1 MLDGATFAHRTDART
16 HGRTD
21 ALTSH
26 YRRHHEIEKVM
37 WLNDLSSLLV
47 QSLLP
52 PIAQRLSR
60 HCEQVRLE
68 IINSAC
74 AASRSFRKMLAGS
87 LLASLKELKKA
98 GHMACVG
105 TCKRWLR
112 VSGEVVAASG
122 KDMDDVDRQ
131 VVKAMMQGQEVVLGS
146 IVKRGRKKVRSVTS
160 GLRGLS
166 VSLTKN
172 EDVLEAYVAYCTRK
186 DANGYALVGMVWDAV
201 RALSN
206 AEVTNDVQLRL
217 FAFYMASMVT
227 STARKETPPLYDMD
241 CFSGL
246 LGSLTAAQ
254 IEGEFVPAVVRMAKR
269 SPEVSMAVANH
280 GLGEMVGAGLDLSGC
295 GDVLLE
301 LVLQQAKHGKETV
314 RGLAAEMMAAVV
326 RGTKEP
332 GAVRRYADAVRDAL
346 LDKGAGKLKSP
357 QERGSMAS
365 VLRAVL
371 ESPHVSG
378 FTDSTV
384 PEDICQM
391 IEAEAMA
398 DIKVA
403 LIGTLRLWLAAT
415 KASLPAS
422 LGKVAQ
428 AALARAE
435 PVRRAM
441 LALMADVCEAGRE
454 STSELIKFAQD
465 GAQKA
470 AVRWD
475 GLLAASCLMSAE
487 MGMAADVDSI
497 GVLSKKS
504 CPFLQMDGLRGLSR
518 DDAGRAAHF
527 AYRLLA
533 TDPHPPGMSS
543 GCKRDACDL
552 LVLYALHYDSVVR
565 RQAMAHVKSLCNDGR
580 LTREMLAS
588 LLSACEDDR
597 TLEFANPKPAEVAV
611 STHAVHERFLT
622 VLLECAPRG
631 VSQMPA
637 DIAVAICVL
646 AHHPMMSR
654 ARGAASAWSSV
665 LSSCGADGSLIVN
678 SITADTQGALSTV
691 LDDETWGV
699 ESKDEFVS
707 RAALAALGALGSIC
721 GEAMFDPF
729 MTKVLQK
736 LDGPA
741 AVHEALSAKQL
752 RVYATPFGKVTNES
766 KEGGLIPAELMEQLL
781 LDKTSI
787 KPPVFHPS
795 REQSARFLDEYTKD
809 AAGSKAKKEDPAAAA
824 RKAQLVQEAEVRLEL
839 VELRDEISKV
849 LLAVGNFASGARAV
863 ACERLSELTRPCA
876 AFLSSPLVGDS
887 AALRCMNLI
896 IACIPGIIGRSHT
909 TLAACFHLIQKE
921 EARPRPDYDVIA
933 ASRFLEQ
940 GADVIV
946 QATVDAEP
954 RTRLSSQLYALLFPI
969 ANTILRSSKP
979 TALHR
984 RLLEFIELHA
994 DISSEDLSSDDEFSL
1009 LFHVLEV
1016 VPALKSTAQELLTKL
1031 CSETD
1036 DVGRAGVFSA
1046 AIKGVL
1052 LGQATSRLA
1061 AISAMSNASED
1072 LFEASI
1078 DEHARSLL
1086 WIACNDV
1093 DDDIAVVGRSVW
1105 DRCGCSTSKPMMVH
1119 VATYCSHDAVDVRK
1133 SACKAIGTLIDSL
1146 KADEPAVV
1154 RQALTRVTSDMYAS
1168 RATLSRRLGAAQCL
1182 NELGDH
1188 LSGDDVF
1195 ASLEFLLAHG
1205 FLDVDAD
1212 VRTSMMAAGVAI
1224 IACAGAGKAEAIL
1237 PIMEKYLENPK
1248 DRGLSEEQYDHVR
1261 LGAVVCIGATAQH
1274 LDPSSP
1280 KVVSIVKTLLDVLM
1294 TPSEVVQRSVSDRLP
1309 PLIKSL
1315 LAINKAFIEETV
1327 ATLLETCL
1335 TGETYGDRRGAAYG
1349 LSGCVKG
1356 LGLSSLKSFGI
1367 MEALKGGVENKKDTN
1382 AREGALLAFECLSGK
1397 LGRLFEPYVIQIL
1410 PMLLSSLGDGKAEV
1424 REAADTASRVIMSQ
1438 LTAQGVKL
1446 VLPSLLGGA
1455 EEKQW
1460 RAKQGSIQLLGSM
1473 AYCAPKQL
1481 GSCLPQ
1487 IVPVLGEALA
1497 DPHPK
1502 VSAAAKDAMDEVG
1515 SVIKNPEVAK
1525 LVPTL
1530 MKALADPNKHN
1541 KKALD
1546 TLLSTI
1552 FVNTVDSA
1560 SLALIIPVVHR
1571 GLRDRSGDVKKRAAR
1586 IVGNLCT
1593 LMNDPKD
1600 MSPYLQSLMPELKG
1614 ALVDPLPEVRGA
1626 AAKALGALTKG
1637 MAGLQSSAVVDIS
1650 PWLLDTMRSESSSV
1664 ERSGAA
1670 QGLAEI
1676 ISVKG
1681 PTYLRDILPDIFAG
1695 CDARSAATREGSI
1708 TLFKYLPHCMT
1719 DEFQKVLPEVLPR
1732 VLGGLADESEGVR
1745 EASFAAGSVAVDLY
1759 AKTSLPLVL
1768 PAVEAGASDG
1778 NWRIRQSS
1786 IELLGDLLFK
1796 VAGTSGR
1803 IQQDLN
1809 DDDSEGISVESHG
1822 QAIIDVLGLERRN
1835 DVLAR
1840 LYLARAD
1847 VAYTV
1852 RSAALHVWKTI
1863 VTNTPKTLVEILPV
1877 LMARVISGLS
1887 HDSEEQ
1893 RNSSGQCL
1901 GELVRKLGD
1910 RVLSKIVPIL
1920 MEGAHSDD
1928 PLTRVG
1934 VLNGMREVASNA
1946 SKTQL
1951 TEFMADILTEI
1962 QRLLCDEDEQ
1972 VRQSAGG
1979 ALEVIFKTGGGSAAD
1994 SVIPSLLN
2002 GLQGDEEKVAKSLE
2016 GLRVV
2021 LSVRPQ
2027 LLGVMVPRLVEPPL
2041 SKTDVIALG
2050 ALSEVSGN
2058 AIHNFL
2064 SKILPPLFRM
2074 YVDQEED
2081 VQEATTK
2088 ALLGVCMAVEE
2099 DGLHLLIQQINR
2111 GFDTTESTYGA
2122 CVALRLFC
2130 KNTLLDFQEHIGAML
2145 TMLVPQLADSAS
2157 SPSFDRTLKAAW
2169 DALVAV
2175 TDKIPKEMAPSFVR
2189 PMKDAVTSAK
2199 DRMIRR
2205 GAGATAPL
2213 PGLLLPKALSPFL
2226 ATYLQGILQGSSAEL
2241 RELAA
2246 EGIGELVQLTDEAT
2260 LKPFVIQITGPL
2272 IRIVGD
2278 KFPPHTKTA
2287 ILRTMGI
2294 LVEKAG
2300 LALRPFIPQLQTTFV
2315 KCLPDPARDVRLQG
2329 AHNLGSL
2336 SKMAPRLDQL
2346 VVDISSNCMS
2356 AHIDGAKEAYLAALG
2371 AILHESGDK
2380 LKEDAMERAA
2390 EAIIASANEAIS
2402 VDSEAVV
2409 KYAAMAL
2416 GEYSQ
2421 HCSAPEFDRLMN
2433 HDGFGPLK
2441 PPLPGLGS
2449 RLCTVT
2455 FASLVAPL
2463 ASTKLSGV
2471 LGPFVES
2478 VIKLSQDRSSVEVRM
2493 LAAVAAGQVVLAA
2506 PSTLAKA
2513 ISIFLALLGPDQHVE
2528 CQKQAMA
2535 ALRAIATADSGAL
2548 VPLFSQIVP
2557 TLIAS
2562 TKSATGATK
2571 LAAERTLAIVLRLN
2585 VGEERYVREY
2595 LEGGK
2600 AGGVAT
2606 ATLTESYQRRLTR
2619 ICEGG
2624 ADDLVEY
2631 ALV

>member
-1 MLDGATFAHRTDART
+1 M
-16 HGRTD
+16 
-21 ALTSH
+21 
-26 YRRHHEIEKVM
+26 
-37 WLNDLSSLLV
+37 
-47 QSLLP
+47 
-52 PIAQRLSR
+52 
-60 HCEQVRLE
+60 
-68 IINSAC
+68 
-74 AASRSFRKMLAGS
+74 
-87 LLASLKELKKA
+87 
-98 GHMACVG
+98 G
-105 TCKRWLR
+105 TCSGWLR
-112 VSGEVVAASG
+112 ASGEVVRACGGRADG
-122 KDMDDVDRQ
+122 MDEVDRQ
-131 VVKAMMQGQEVVLGS
+131 VVKGMAQGQEVVLGAM
-146 IVKRGRKKVRSVTS
+146 IKRGGRVGSIRSIRS
-160 GLRGLS
+160 ALAGS
-166 VSLTKN
+166 VAEN
-172 EDVLEAYVAYCTRK
+172 AEVLEAYVVYCTRK
-186 DANGYALVGMVWDAV
+186 DASGYALVGVVWDAV
-201 RALSN
+201 RRRT
-206 AEVTNDVQLRL
+206 AEDAAAVQAQVQARL
-217 FAFYMASMVT
+217 FAFYMESMVT
-227 STARKETPPLYDMD
+227 NTARKRAPSLDDID
-241 CFSGL
+241 CFAGV

-254 IEGEFVPAVVRMAKR
+254 IEGEFAPAAVKMAKR
-269 SPEVSMAVANH
+269 SPEVSMAVACH
-280 GLGEMVGAGLDLSGC
+280 GLGAMAGAGLDLSGC
-295 GDVLLE
+295 GEALVE
-301 LVLQQAKHGKETV
+301 LVVQQAKHGKETV
-314 RGLAAEMMAAVV
+314 RALAAEMMAALA
-326 RGTKEP
+326 RGTRDP
-332 GAVRRYADAVRDAL
+332 GVVGGYGETVRDAL

-357 QERGSMAS
+357 QERGSMAT
-365 VLRAVL
+365 VLGAVL
-371 ESPHVSG
+371 QGRCCGESAAA
-378 FTDSTV
+378 TTV
-384 PEDICQM
+384 PEGICQM
-391 IEAEAMA
+391 IDGEAMA
-398 DIKVA
+398 DIKVI
-403 LIGTLRLWLAAT
+403 LISTLRMWLEAAKATGAT
-415 KASLPAS
+415 KPAS
-422 LGKVAQ
+422 FGKVAQ
-428 AALARAE
+428 AALAGPE

-441 LALMADVCEAGRE
+441 LALMADECEMGRDF
-454 STSELIKFAQD
+454 SASLVKFTQD

-470 AVRWD
+470 AARWD
-475 GLLAASCLMSAE
+475 GLLAASCLLSAE
-487 MGMAADVDSI
+487 LGMSSEVDAT
-497 GVLSKKS
+497 GVLGKDEG
-504 CPFLQMDGLRGLSR
+504 PFLQMEGLKGLSGE
-518 DDAGRAAHF
+518 DAARAACF
-527 AYRLLA
+527 AHRLLVV
-533 TDPHPPGMSS
+533 DPHPSGMSS
-543 GCKRDACDL
+543 GCKRDACDV
-552 LVLYALHYDSVVR
+552 LVLYALHYDATVR
-565 RQAMAHVKSLCNDGR
+565 RSATSYIKSLCKDGR
-580 LTREMLAS
+580 LALEMLAS
-588 LLSACEDDR
+588 LRSACDDGR
-597 TLEFANPKPAEVAV
+597 TIDFVNPKPAEVAV
-611 STHAVHERFLT
+611 SAHAVHERFLT
-622 VLLECAPRG
+622 VLIECVPRG
-631 VSQMPA
+631 VSRMPA
-637 DIAVAICVL
+637 EVAVAICVL
-646 AHHPMMSR
+646 AHHPMVSR
-654 ARGAASAWSSV
+654 ARGATSAWASV
-665 LSSCGADGSLIVN
+665 LASCGDGSNGTGQLIVE
-678 SITADTQGALSTV
+678 SIKAD
-691 LDDETWGV
+691 V
-699 ESKDEFVS
+699 E
-707 RAALAALGALGSIC
+707 GALGTILGDGLWGVGSKDADVGGAAMAALTALGRAC
-721 GEAMFDPF
+721 GETLYEPF
-729 MTKVLQK
+729 MTKISEK
-736 LDGPA
+736 LESPA
-741 AVHEALSAKQL
+741 AAHEALTAKQL
-752 RVYATPFGKVTNES
+752 RAYATPFGKLTNES
-766 KEGGLIPAELMEQLL
+766 EEGGLIPSELMEQML

-787 KPPVFHPS
+787 RPPVFHPT
-795 REQSARFLDEYTKD
+795 REQSLRFLDEYAKD
-809 AAGSKAKKEDPAAAA
+809 AAASAASKGKKEDPAAAA
-824 RKAQLVQEAEVRLEL
+824 RKAQLVQEAEVRLGL
-839 VELRDEISKV
+839 VKLRDEISKM
-849 LLAVGNFASGARAV
+849 LLAVGHFASGARAV
-863 ACERLSELTRPCA
+863 TCERLSEVTRSCA
-876 AFLSSPLVGDS
+876 AFLSSPLVGES
-887 AALRCMNLI
+887 AALESMNLI
-896 IACIPGIIGRSHT
+896 ISCIPGIIGRSHT
-909 TLAACFHLIQKE
+909 TLAACYHLIRKE
-921 EARPRPDYDVIA
+921 EARPRPNYDVVA
-933 ASRFLEQ
+933 ASPFLER
-940 GADVIV
+940 GADVLV
-946 QATVDAEP
+946 QATVNAEP
-954 RTRLSSQLYALLFPI
+954 PTRLSSQLYAFMFPI
-969 ANTILRSSKP
+969 ANAILRSSRP
-979 TALHR
+979 TGLHR
-984 RLLEFIELHA
+984 CLLEFIELHA
-994 DISSEDLSSDDEFSL
+994 DISSEDLSSEDEFSL

-1016 VPALKSTAQELLTKL
+1016 VPALKSTAQDLLTKL
-1031 CSETD
+1031 CSQSD
-1036 DVGRAGVFSA
+1036 DDGRARVFA
-1046 AIKGVL
+1046 AAVKGVL
-1052 LGQATSRLA
+1052 LGQASSRLA
-1061 AISAMSNASED
+1061 AMSAISNASEE
-1072 LFEASI
+1072 LFSASV
-1078 DEHARSLL
+1078 DDHARSLM
-1086 WIACNDV
+1086 WVACNDV
-1093 DDDIAVVGRSVW
+1093 DEDIAAVGRSVW
-1105 DRCGCSTSKPMMVH
+1105 DRCGCSTSTSMVD
-1119 VATYCSHDAVDVRK
+1119 VVVTYCSHDAVDVRG
-1133 SACKAIGTLIDSL
+1133 SACKALGSLVDSL
-1146 KADEPAVV
+1146 KEAEPAIIG
-1154 RQALTRVTSDMYAS
+1154 LSLSRVTDEMYA
-1168 RATLSRRLGAAQCL
+1168 AGTTLSRRLGAAQCL
-1182 NELGDH
+1182 KELGVH
-1188 LSGDDVF
+1188 LSGDEVF
-1195 ASLEFLLAHG
+1195 ASLEFLLAQG
-1205 FLDVDAD
+1205 FLDTDPD
-1212 VRTSMMAAGVAI
+1212 VRTSMMAAGVAVI
-1224 IACAGAGKAEAIL
+1224 GAADAVKAEAIL

-1274 LDPSSP
+1274 LDPSNP
-1280 KVVSIVKTLLDVLM
+1280 KVVSIVKTLLEVLM

-1309 PLIKSL
+1309 PLVKSL
-1315 LAINKAFIEETV
+1315 LGINKEFVEETV
-1327 ATLLETCL
+1327 AALLETCL

-1382 AREGALLAFECLSGK
+1382 AREGALLAFECLSSK

-1410 PMLLSSLGDGKAEV
+1410 PMLLSSLGDGKVEV

-1515 SVIKNPEVAK
+1515 AVIKNPEVAK

-1600 MSPYLQSLMPELKG
+1600 MSPYLASLMPELQG

-1637 MAGLQSSAVVDIS
+1637 MAGLQASAVVDIS

-1681 PTYLRDILPDIFAG
+1681 ATYLDQILPDIFAG

-1708 TLFKYLPHCMT
+1708 TLFKYLPHAMT
-1719 DEFQKVLPEVLPR
+1719 DEFQKVLPEILPR

-1768 PAVEAGASDG
+1768 PAVEAGAANG

-1809 DDDSEGISVESHG
+1809 DDESEGISVESHG
-1822 QAIIDVLGLERRN
+1822 QAIISVLGLERRN

-1901 GELVRKLGD
+1901 GELVKKLGD
-1910 RVLSKIVPIL
+1910 RVLPRIVPIL

-1962 QRLLCDEDEQ
+1962 QRLLCDEDDQ

-1979 ALEVIFKTGGGSAAD
+1979 ALEVIFQTGGGSAAD

-2002 GLQGDEEKVAKSLE
+2002 GLHGDEEKVAKSLE

-2027 LLGVMVPRLVEPPL
+2027 LLGVMVPKLVGPPL

-2050 ALSEVSGN
+2050 ALSEVSGE

-2064 SKILPPLFRM
+2064 SKVLPPLFRM
-2074 YVDQEED
+2074 YDQDED

-2099 DGLHLLIQQINR
+2099 DGLHLLVQQINR
-2111 GFDTTESTYGA
+2111 GFDTPESTYGA

-2130 KNTLLDFQEHIGAML
+2130 RNTSLDFQEHIGGML
-2145 TMLVPQLADSAS
+2145 TMLVPQLADAAA
-2157 SPSFDRTLKAAW
+2157 DDTRTLKAAW
-2169 DALVAV
+2169 DALSAV

-2199 DRMIRR
+2199 DRMVRR
-2205 GAGATAPL
+2205 GAEPTACL

-2226 ATYLQGILQGSSAEL
+2226 TTYLQGILQGSSAEL

-2246 EGIGELVQLTDEAT
+2246 EAIGELVQLTDEAT

-2329 AHNLGSL
+2329 ARNLGSL

-2346 VVDISSNCMS
+2346 VIDISSNCMS
-2356 AHIDGAKEAYLAALG
+2356 ADIDGPKEAYLAALA
-2371 AILHESGDK
+2371 AILHDSGHK
-2380 LKEDAMERAA
+2380 LKEDSMDRAA
-2390 EAIIASANEAIS
+2390 EAIVASATEAIDA
-2402 VDSEAVV
+2402 DSEAVV
-2409 KYAAMAL
+2409 KHAAMAL

-2421 HCSAPEFDRLMN
+2421 HCSVAEFDRLMN

-2441 PPLPGLGS
+2441 AALPGLGS

-2463 ASTKLSGV
+2463 ASTKLSGM

-2478 VIKLSQDRSSVEVRM
+2478 IIKLSQDRSSVDVRM
-2493 LAAVAAGQVVLAA
+2493 LAAVAAGRVVLAA
-2506 PSTLAKA
+2506 PSTLAKLVNV
-2513 ISIFLALLGPDQHVE
+2513 FLALLGPDQHVE
-2528 CQKQAMA
+2528 CQKQTMA
-2535 ALRAIATADSGAL
+2535 VLRAIAMAEPDAL
-2548 VPLFSQIVP
+2548 VPHFSDIVP

-2571 LAAERTLAIVLRLN
+2571 LAAERTLANVLRLN

-2606 ATLTESYQRRLTR
+2606 TTLTESYQRRLTR

-2624 ADDLVEY
+2624 ADDLVDY
-2631 ALV
+2631 ALNKI